1 MSAPARASCARI
13 ACALSLS
20 TVLGTAPAPAA
31 APALA
36 AAPAPVASIAAR
48 GAVRYGPAP
57 RNAQSALVQKYVDAQ
72 RAGRY
77 ADAYALLT
85 SGEQAYFGDAEAY
98 RSVFA
103 ADDVALR
110 EARIVG
116 ARGDERGRVFFVR
129 ERIAFTDHAHD
140 VRREAE
146 ATVPLGV
153 LSEGGALRI
162 KDPGK
167 PYRAFAANASASA
180 SGLRLTVKKVD
191 FYPGRIDVVLTFAN
205 TGSNFVTVLPYGKSV
220 LRDDRGGV
228 YRVAAS
234 KDWTVTDKQLFEGVP
249 LAPDAQYT
257 GSLVFAAPRIG
268 PDRRSWSLTVAPAL
282 REGGDVPFDLTV
294 AIAPRG

>member
-1 MSAPARASCARI
+1 MSARA
-13 ACALSLS
+13 ACALALFAA
-20 TVLGTAPAPAA
+20 LG
-31 APALA
+31 
-36 AAPAPVASIAAR
+36 AAPAPVASPAAR
-48 GAVRYGPAP
+48 ATVPYGPAP
-57 RNAQSALVQKYVDAQ
+57 RNAQSALVRKYVDAQ

-85 SGEQAYFGDAEAY
+85 SGERAYFGDAEAY

-140 VRREAE
+140 ARREAE

-191 FYPGRIDVVLTFAN
+191 FYPGRIDVVVTFAN

-220 LRDDRGGV
+220 LRDDRGGI
-228 YRVAAS
+228 YRIAAS
-234 KDWTVTDKQLFEGVP
+234 RDWTVTDKQLFEGVP

-257 GSLVFAAPRIG
+257 GSLAFAAPRIG
-268 PDRRSWSLTVAPAL
+268 AGRRAWSLTVAPAL
-282 REGGDVPFDLTV
+282 REGGDVPFELTV